1 MKRGFTLA
9 EMLVVISVLSVVGV
23 IITTIFIRNLRGS
36 NKSQII
42 SQIKQNGQTVLETMD
57 KTIKNADNLVCIIPN
72 TDNTDNTVYTMVV
85 EKGGLYTRYRLTP
98 PQDQTVPPAC
108 LTNGCIAQDN
118 PTKEPNQATG
128 KEETDPEFIMRV
140 CIPND
145 SMQSANI
152 LTDTNTQ
159 TGVKVLRGVFSEADK
174 EQSAGFKKAVKIFFV
189 LGAGAGAAPAVTG
202 QIDPVTFETTVQL
215 R

>member
-1 MKRGFTLA
+1 MKKGFTLV
-9 EMLVVISVLSVVGV
+9 EMLVVIAVLSIVGV
-23 IITTIFIRNLRGS
+23 MITTIFVRNLRGS

-42 SQIKQNGQTVLETMD
+42 SSIKQNGQAVLETMD
-57 KTIKNADNLVCIIPN
+57 KTIKNADNLVCIIS
-72 TDNTDNTVYTMVV
+72 NTDNTVYTMVV

-98 PQDQTVPPAC
+98 PQDQTVPAAC

-118 PTKEPNQATG
+118 PTRQTIEG
-128 KEETDPEFIMRV
+128 REETDPEFIMRV

-159 TGVKVLRGVFSEADK
+159 TGIKVLRGAFSEADK

-189 LGAGAGAAPAVTG
+189 LGAGAGAAPAVAG
-202 QIDPVTFETTVQL
+202 QIDPVTFETTMQL